1 MQAEMTDLKDH
12 CSRKLKMDEK
22 TYCLDATIKFWVLI
36 MLP

>member
-22 TYCLDATIKFWVLI
+22 TYCLDAVKFWVLI